1 MRPWIWLAL
10 VACHPAPTKPPD
22 DTDAPDTVDDTHPV
36 EGPTWYADVA
46 PIVVPRCTSCH
57 ADDRI
62 VFSLAT
68 YEDAAPLAPAIV
80 DAVTSGRMPPWLA
93 HDTPTCA
100 PPWSF
105 EGNPQL
111 SADDVALLTAWADAG
126 APEGTPTGPA
136 PEPAP
141 PSDID
146 ADQTLT
152 PSTSYSIDTVED
164 VVMCHAL
171 DPGLVDTG
179 WLRAV
184 QLVPG
189 DLSVAHHAVLLL
201 DDIGLT
207 DDQPGWFPCF
217 GGVGQAT
224 PLVFWAPGTE
234 PFEAPPDSAIR
245 VPAASK
251 LILQLHWHPTA
262 AIGPVTLPSVRFDWT
277 DPPIYEA
284 ALRLLGNA
292 KNAGDGLLPDA
303 SDRGAPEFR
312 IPAGDP
318 DHTETMLAPLGGT
331 SDRDVSVWAIGHHM
345 HRFGSAMRTWRDSSD
360 ACLLSTPGW
369 DYDKH
374 RLYRIPQDQW
384 PTVPSTTELR
394 VACTYDNTLDHPGT
408 AASLA
413 EVGLDAPIDV
423 RLGGTGMDEMCS
435 ALVGLR
441 WTR

>member
-1 MRPWIWLAL
+1 VKAWVWLAL
-10 VACHPAPTKPPD
+10 TGCHPAPIDPPD
-22 DTDAPDTVDDTHPV
+22 DTDAPDTVDTTPP
-36 EGPTWYADVA
+36 PTWHADIA
-46 PIVVPRCTSCH
+46 PIVVPKCTACH

-68 YEDAAPLAPAIV
+68 YEDAALFAPAIV

-93 HDTPTCA
+93 HDTPNCTPSWA
-100 PPWSF
+100 F

-111 SADDVALLTAWADAG
+111 SAGEIALLTAWADAG
-126 APEGTPTGPA
+126 APEGTPTGP
-136 PEPAP
+136 EPQPALP
-141 PSDID
+141 PDIE

-152 PSTSYSIDTVED
+152 PSTPYSIDVVED

-171 DPGLVDTG
+171 DPGLTDTG

-189 DLSVAHHAVLLL
+189 DLAVAHHAVLLL

-207 DDQPGWFPCF
+207 DGQTGWFPCF

-224 PLVFWAPGTE
+224 PLVFWAPGAE
-234 PFEAPPDSAIR
+234 PFVAPPDSAIA

-292 KNAGDGLLPDA
+292 KNAGDGLLADP

-318 DHTETMLAPLGGT
+318 KHTETMLAPIGGPV
-331 SDRDVSVWAIGHHM
+331 DREVSMWAIGHHM
-345 HRFGSAMRTWRDSSD
+345 HRFGSAMRTWRDRSD
-360 ACLLSTPGW
+360 TCLLSTPGW

-374 RLYRIPQDQW
+374 RLYRIPADQW
-384 PTVPSTTELR
+384 PTGSSSTELR
-394 VACTYDNTLDHPGT
+394 IACTYNNTLDHPGT

-423 RLGGTGMDEMCS
+423 SLGGTGMDEMCS

-441 WTR
+441 WAR